1 MRSTALTKPKISS
14 LKSKKIISSFPN
26 YMRNMSP
33 ERKFTYKS
41 NSTFKNSNK
50 ITEFKSK
57 MKIRRTNT
65 TLNIDKFEGS
75 NFSVNNFKYKNLKI
89 SKTIPN
95 PLEENKRKSEIYF
108 KPTMNKKVNVAKKK
122 YQRDKIQKGTDKEI
136 LIYEENISQPKKFDD
151 VLFDTK
157 KTNNNQTRNKRGS
170 HEKINLLGIKTSKEN
185 RKEFTKTNDT
195 EYIKKTMEKT
205 FDKYK
210 NKNNRNENNNKS
222 LEKNDDI
229 KVDKREERKVTYIQR
244 QKPTF
249 KELREKVLHRGNKTN
264 VTTIY

>member
-1 MRSTALTKPKISS
+1 
-14 LKSKKIISSFPN
+14 
-26 YMRNMSP
+26 
-33 ERKFTYKS
+33 
-41 NSTFKNSNK
+41 
-50 ITEFKSK
+50 

-157 KTNNNQTRNKRGS
+157 KTSNNQTRNKRGS

-210 NKNNRNENNNKS
+210 NKNNRNEGGGKS

-229 KVDKREERKVTYIQR
+229 KVDKKEERKVTYIQR

>member
-1 MRSTALTKPKISS
+1 
-14 LKSKKIISSFPN
+14 
-26 YMRNMSP
+26 
-33 ERKFTYKS
+33 
-41 NSTFKNSNK
+41 
-50 ITEFKSK
+50 
-57 MKIRRTNT
+57 
-65 TLNIDKFEGS
+65 
-75 NFSVNNFKYKNLKI
+75 
-89 SKTIPN
+89 
-95 PLEENKRKSEIYF
+95 
-108 KPTMNKKVNVAKKK
+108 MNKKVNVAKKK

-229 KVDKREERKVTYIQR
+229 KVDKKEERKVTYIQR

-249 KELREKVLHRGNKTN
+249 KELREKVLHKSVKTS
-264 VTTIY
+264 TSTFY